1 MFIRTGFKELIPI
14 VEGGRE
20 IRYICVDRDART
32 GYTGMAYI
40 STPRSEQAELNTHH
54 WDIASSKPWSPLA

>member
-1 MFIRTGFKELIPI
+1 MFVRTGFKELIPI

-32 GYTGMAYI
+32 GYTGCLI
-40 STPRSEQAELNTHH
+40 
-54 WDIASSKPWSPLA
+54 